1 MIIKGTIIGH
11 QQCIRFS
18 DVVKNVGVWVD
29 KNLDLTCHVNKIVAH
44 CYKVLKDIGSI
55 RSVLSQKHT
64 EMLGHAVTSSRLDYC
79 NSLFMNMCKE
89 NLMKLQKVQNAA
101 ARLVVRKRKRE
112 SIAGTIKEL
121 HWLRVESRV
130 IFKIL
135 LLVFKGIQG
144 KSSKNLQLDFKSHN
158 YRPED
163 FLKLKTNF
171 YKSKYGRRTFKYNA
185 PRLWNALPLHIRTE
199 EKLETFKKL
208 VKTLLF
214 MDTEGFKA
222 KAFCYR

>member
-1 MIIKGTIIGH
+1 MQRKSDEIAESPKCSCETGCSKAQKGIN
-11 QQCIRFS
+11 C
-18 DVVKNVGVWVD
+18 
-29 KNLDLTCHVNKIVAH
+29 
-44 CYKVLKDIGSI
+44 
-55 RSVLSQKHT
+55 
-64 EMLGHAVTSSRLDYC
+64 
-79 NSLFMNMCKE
+79 
-89 NLMKLQKVQNAA
+89 
-101 ARLVVRKRKRE
+101 
-112 SIAGTIKEL
+112 AGTIKEL

-214 MDTEGFKA
+214 MDTEGF
-222 KAFCYR
+222 